1 MNSGAPWLT
10 PEAAAERVLGIQ
22 RKLHRWAC
30 DDQSR
35 RFPDLHNLVC
45 DRATLLV
52 AWGRVRGNRGS
63 RSAGVDGQT
72 AAHVEQVLG
81 VERFLDELR
90 EQLRTGSFRPVPVK
104 ERRIPKRGDKTR
116 RLGIPTLRDRVVQ
129 AALKLVLE
137 PIFEADFQPC
147 SYGFRPRR
155 RAQDA
160 IAEIHQLTSRSY
172 EWIVEADIEA
182 CFDSLD
188 HTALMGRVRERVA
201 DRRVLRLV
209 KAFLKA
215 GIMNEQGDLEETR
228 TGTPQGGILS
238 PLLANIALSALDEH
252 FACAWQAMGS
262 GSQRHRRRLRGEA
275 TYRLVRYADD
285 FVICV
290 AGERRH
296 AQALVAEVE
305 RLLTPLGLA
314 LSREKT
320 VVTHIDEGFD
330 FLGWRIKRGRGRH
343 GRPAVHT
350 YASKRSLLSV
360 KAKVKEITTTGYQQ
374 TLDQLLAR
382 INPVLRGWCA
392 YFQHGVS
399 AKTFSYLDAYTWRR
413 VICWLRRKHPQANW
427 RWLRR
432 RYLPGWRPTGTRLV
446 LYDPRS
452 VRIIRYRYRGE
463 RIATPWQTSET
474 AA

>member
-1 MNSGAPWLT
+1 MRRRSGYSGSSGSCT
-10 PEAAAERVLGIQ
+10 GG
-22 RKLHRWAC
+22 H
-30 DDQSR
+30 
-35 RFPDLHNLVC
+35 
-45 DRATLLV
+45 ATI
-52 AWGRVRGNRGS
+52 NRGGFRTSTTSSVTGRRCWWPGAGCGGIEGRARLAWTGRRPPMSSGCWASSGSWRSCVSSFAPGASGRYRS
-63 RSAGVDGQT
+63 RSGG
-72 AAHVEQVLG
+72 
-81 VERFLDELR
+81 
-90 EQLRTGSFRPVPVK
+90 
-104 ERRIPKRGDKTR
+104 KTR

-147 SYGFRPRR
+147 AYGFRPRR

-188 HTALMGRVRERVA
+188 HTALTGRVRAQVG

-215 GIMNEQGDLEETR
+215 GIMNERGDLEETR

-238 PLLANIALSALDEH
+238 PLLANIALAALDEH
-252 FACAWQAMGS
+252 FARAWQAMGS
-262 GSQRHRRRLRGEA
+262 GTQRHRRRLRGEA

-305 RLLTPLGLA
+305 RVLRPLGLA

-320 VVTHIDEGFD
+320 AVTHIDEGFD

-350 YASKRSLLSV
+350 YASKRSLQSV

-382 INPVLRGWCA
+382 LNPVLRGWCA

-399 AKTFSYLDAYTWRR
+399 SQTFSYLDAYTWRR
-413 VICWLRRKHPQANW
+413 VICWLQRKHPQASW

-432 RYLPGWRPTGTRLV
+432 RYLPGWRPTGTRLA